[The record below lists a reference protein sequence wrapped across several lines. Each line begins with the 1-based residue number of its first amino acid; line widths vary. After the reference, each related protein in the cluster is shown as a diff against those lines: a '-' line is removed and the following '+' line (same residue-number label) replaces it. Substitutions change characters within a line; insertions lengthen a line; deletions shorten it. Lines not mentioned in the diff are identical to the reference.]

1 MEEDSS
7 LVKSKPKQAELP
19 EKQPLIQP
27 WVWYSL
33 LSLTCLSISDYLFS
47 MFNGKIMKL
56 VFNYNIGQIVA
67 AVAYYNA

>member
-27 WVWYSL
+27 WVWYSF

-47 MFNGKIMKL
+47 VFDGKIMEL
-56 VFNYNIGQIVA
+56 VFNYNIGQILA